1 MRKWKLRRALAGL
14 ALVAAVA
21 TLVFWQGRDRVTA
34 ENYER
39 IHKGMT
45 RSEVE
50 AILGP
55 PGDYAS
61 GPAVGEDELW
71 WRLRFQLADH
81 SWVGNSAWIMVTY
94 EKDLLGPELVN
105 GFSFQPI
112 ERADVG
118 LVGNLVWR
126 TQRGWRR
133 VQRVFEQK
141 VRE

>member
-1 MRKWKLRRALAGL
+1 MRKWKLRRVLAGL
-14 ALVAAVA
+14 AVLMAAA
-21 TLVFWQGRDRVTA
+21 TFLFWHGRDRVTA

-39 IHKGMT
+39 LRKGMT
-45 RSEVE
+45 RAEVE

-94 EKDLLGPELVN
+94 EKDLPGPELVN
-105 GFSFQPI
+105 GFPSNRSSGPTL
-112 ERADVG
+112 D
-118 LVGNLVWR
+118 
-126 TQRGWRR
+126 
-133 VQRVFEQK
+133 
-141 VRE
+141 